1 MLLASWKQIV
11 HFKPGEFDDPDFPG
25 SGIHINHLLVMLLD
39 KLRITIGCPII
50 THWKVGGC
58 VDMKG
63 THGHTRNS
71 YHLYDWGAKACD
83 FHIKTNMGLREQYN
97 HVCRAGF
104 GGIVVYP
111 WWNNPG
117 FHVDVRPIHLTNHMF
132 SPTFQTYNK
141 LFP

>member
-1 MLLASWKQIV
+1 MILASWKQIV
-11 HFKPGEFDDPDFPG
+11 HFIAKEFDDPTIPG
-25 SGIHINHLLVMLLD
+25 SGYEINALLVLLLD
-39 KLRITIGCPII
+39 KLRFTIDCPIV
-50 THWKVGGC
+50 THWRRGGC

-63 THGHTRNS
+63 THGHTKNS
-71 YHLYDWGAKACD
+71 YHRLDRGARACD
-83 FHIKTNMGLREQYN
+83 FHIVTNMGLREQYN

-117 FHVDVRPIHLTNHMF
+117 FHVDTRPIHLTNHMF
-132 SPTFQTYNK
+132 SPTFQMYNK